1 MAFSIERFVEDCR
14 AVRGRPDWADAIAV
28 LLREAIGHADELDAL
43 AEQRGALARKGFDV
57 WVQSDDLTIYMVDG
71 RPGLVSPPHDHD
83 TVAIVAIYR
92 GAEGYRN
99 YRLDGGRLVPAGRV
113 TVTAP
118 DVGVL
123 PADLIHALDN
133 SETEGSRSIH
143 VYGNRH
149 FDLES
154 RKLWDP
160 DTLEQAPFSN
170 KQQFAWTRI
179 GGRTAKAVLSE
190 A

>member
-14 AVRGRPDWADAIAV
+14 AVRGRADWAEAIAA
-28 LLREAIGHADELDAL
+28 LLREAVVHADELDAL
-43 AEQRGALARKGFDV
+43 ADERGGLARKGFDV
-57 WVQSDDLTIYMVDG
+57 WVQSEDLTIYMVDG

-83 TVAIVAIYR
+83 TTAIVAIYR
-92 GAEGYRN
+92 GSEGYQN
-99 YRLDGGRLVPAGRV
+99 YRLEDGRLTPAGRV

-133 SETEGSRSIH
+133 SESEGSRSIH
-143 VYGNRH
+143 VYGNGH
-149 FDLES
+149 FDLPT
-154 RKLWDP
+154 RRLWNP
-160 DTLEQAPFSN
+160 ETYEAAPFSN
-170 KQQFAWTRI
+170 KQQFAWTK
-179 GGRTAKAVLSE
+179 GFQKAE

>member
-14 AVRGRPDWADAIAV
+14 AARGREDWPQAIAALLRDAIADP
-28 LLREAIGHADELDAL
+28 AALDAL
-43 AEQRGALARKGFDV
+43 GEQRGALARKGFDV

-83 TVAIVAIYR
+83 TVAVVAIYR
-92 GAEGYRN
+92 GAEGYQNFRV
-99 YRLDGGRLVPAGRV
+99 DAGRLRPAGRV

-118 DVGVL
+118 DVSVL

-133 SETEGSRSIH
+133 SETDGSRSIH
-143 VYGNRH
+143 VYGNGH
-149 FDLES
+149 FDLPS
-154 RKLWDP
+154 RRLWDP
-160 DTLEQAPFSN
+160 DTLDEAPFSN

-179 GGRTAKAVLSE
+179 GGKTAKAALSE

>member
-14 AVRGRPDWADAIAV
+14 AVRDRPDWAQAIAT
-28 LLREAIGHADELDAL
+28 LLRQAIGHADELDAL
-43 AEQRGALARKGFDV
+43 ADARGALARKGFDV
-57 WVQSDDLTIYMVDG
+57 WAQSDDLTIYMVDG

-83 TVAIVAIYR
+83 GVAVVAIYR
-92 GAEGYRN
+92 GAEGYQNFRMQ
-99 YRLDGGRLVPAGRV
+99 DGRLFPGGRV

-118 DVGVL
+118 DVSVL

-143 VYGNRH
+143 VYGNGH
-149 FDLES
+149 FDLPS
-154 RKLWDP
+154 RRLWDP
-160 DTLEQAPFSN
+160 DTLAQAPFSN

-179 GGRTAKAVLSE
+179 GGQTAKAALSE